1 MRAAFSESMVLRQKE
16 VLVPREVELG
26 TINTGGVSRCA
37 KSFVFKGLRKLFL
50 CTLLRKKI
58 PFKQKPTAYG
68 SAFSAGDI
76 TCLWGKGVFH
86 FNLLW
91 RHPMEKKGLGHSMD
105 ESIDKSMDVH
115 THVHTHTHTYT
126 QAYTPHTCAYTHITT
141 QTNAYMHAHIC
152 TCIHTYIHMWLCA

>member
-1 MRAAFSESMVLRQKE
+1 MLRQKD
-16 VLVPREVELG
+16 VLVPKEGELG

-50 CTLLRKKI
+50 CTLLRKKL

-68 SAFSAGDI
+68 SAFSASDV

-91 RHPMEKKGLGHSMD
+91 RHPMEKKGLRHSVD
-105 ESIDKSMDVH
+105 EPIDKSMDVH
-115 THVHTHTHTYT
+115 THVHTHTHMHI
-126 QAYTPHTCAYTHITT
+126 HTNIHTGIHTTRVCLYTHLHTRT
-141 QTNAYMHAHIC
+141 HAYMHGHTC